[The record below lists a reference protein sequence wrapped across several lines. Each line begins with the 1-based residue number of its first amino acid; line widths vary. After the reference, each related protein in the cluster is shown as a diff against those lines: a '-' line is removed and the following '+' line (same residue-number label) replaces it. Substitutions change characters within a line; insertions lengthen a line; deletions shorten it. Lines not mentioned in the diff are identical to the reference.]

1 MTMMMVFSGWHICTA
16 CQKDSFYMC
25 YTCPYSVCKRCVRS
39 SEYVVVR
46 ENKGFCGIC
55 MKTIMLIENAAEAN
69 KEKVRESF
77 SILLLSLI
85 RSALERNL
93 WKYLEP
99 GIHLRGFLLR
109 RHFCF

>member
-1 MTMMMVFSGWHICTA
+1 MLNSFGSFNDDEDFFFFFFSGWHICTT

-69 KEKVRESF
+69 KEKVCEYIN
-77 SILLLSLI
+77 ILLL
-85 RSALERNL
+85 
-93 WKYLEP
+93 
-99 GIHLRGFLLR
+99 FLLLGVLNVI
-109 RHFCF
+109 CVNI

>member
-1 MTMMMVFSGWHICTA
+1 MFELFGSFNDDEDGFFSGWHICTA

-55 MKTIMLIENAAEAN
+55 MKTIMLIENAAESN
-69 KEKVRESF
+69 KEKVPESINIF
-77 SILLLSLI
+77 LLCLLLA
-85 RSALERNL
+85 ALLCYLWNL
-93 WKYLEP
+93 RP
-99 GIHLRGFLLR
+99 FLVM
-109 RHFCF
+109 

>member
-1 MTMMMVFSGWHICTA
+1 
-16 CQKDSFYMC
+16 MC

-69 KEKVRESF
+69 KEKV
-77 SILLLSLI
+77 
-85 RSALERNL
+85 
-93 WKYLEP
+93 
-99 GIHLRGFLLR
+99 
-109 RHFCF
+109 

>member
-1 MTMMMVFSGWHICTA
+1 MLSVLKHSSDRDLNGIVVSCSIFICFLFFEMVHSDEDGFLVSGWHICTT

-69 KEKVRESF
+69 KEKV
-77 SILLLSLI
+77 
-85 RSALERNL
+85 
-93 WKYLEP
+93 
-99 GIHLRGFLLR
+99 
-109 RHFCF
+109 